1 MSLKQILFSAAMM
14 FAVSAFAQQSGP
26 AAEAN
31 EKGAPDQ
38 AKQLELAGQ
47 LVRYGYQ
54 TKTALPLIQAVQIY
68 KSLNLA
74 EASDGRAKT
83 EDGTAIT
90 TGITKSDV
98 LSFDESKLIEDAT
111 KFADGNKTLLALIK
125 DAEKSTRG
133 AVGGPKRIVDRVLG
147 GYTDTWTIRFRGG
160 EPAYVVVSGDGDTDL
175 DLYVYDQNGN
185 LIDSDTDSTDD
196 CVAAFNPRW
205 TGVFYIKIKN
215 LGRVYN
221 RYVLVTN

>member
-1 MSLKQILFSAAMM
+1 
-14 FAVSAFAQQSGP
+14 
-26 AAEAN
+26 
-31 EKGAPDQ
+31 
-38 AKQLELAGQ
+38 
-47 LVRYGYQ
+47 
-54 TKTALPLIQAVQIY
+54 
-68 KSLNLA
+68 
-74 EASDGRAKT
+74 
-83 EDGTAIT
+83 
-90 TGITKSDV
+90 
-98 LSFDESKLIEDAT
+98 
-111 KFADGNKTLLALIK
+111 LLALIK

-133 AVGGPKRIVDRVLG
+133 ALPGPRRIVDRVLG

-175 DLYVYDQNGN
+175 DLYVYDENGN